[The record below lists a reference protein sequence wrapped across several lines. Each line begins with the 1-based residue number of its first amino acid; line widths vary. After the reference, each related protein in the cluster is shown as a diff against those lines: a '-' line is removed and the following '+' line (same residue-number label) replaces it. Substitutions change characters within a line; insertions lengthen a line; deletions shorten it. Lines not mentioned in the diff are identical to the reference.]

1 MESSVA
7 DTLVVEGSDITGT
20 RYSTLEC
27 NPYRNS
33 LIYLMFSVYYRLY
46 TEDESIPSANSIHS
60 NDPFL
65 GRISSNAV
73 TPPHTAI
80 NLKRCLL
87 AVENID
93 TSISTSLFITA
104 SAQEPL
110 DDMAKVLIL
119 KVPGPGCT
127 PNEPMALVAKVS
139 GADRSTLEVKKT
151 KQRPQDP
158 KYFFNGSRLFS
169 RSRSTHKSRHDSGA
183 HLETHYLYY
192 RVYNKDSGAVLL
204 HHPAGFDDPSVGH
217 INVNSIPPPHSAAS
231 IIRRIKKIEKLGCS
245 GEPQLFCNISSEF
258 PLGEGH
264 LSILTSDRPGSTPK
278 DPMAFVASIHSK
290 FPQRIRV
297 IYSWKSGSGNPRWL
311 TINVGEILQAHDLIP
326 QHPWVGND
334 GSVTLFDAYKA
345 VNKAGIEGFVPT
357 TYVKPC

>member
-20 RYSTLEC
+20 RCSTLEC

-158 KYFFNGSRLFS
+158 KYFFNRSRLFS
-169 RSRSTHKSRHDSGA
+169 RSRSTHKSGHDSGA
-183 HLETHYLYY
+183 HLETHYRKYDMRLPDSTTHRPVVPVYY

-297 IYSWKSGSGNPRWL
+297 IYSWSQSTFELLRNFY
-311 TINVGEILQAHDLIP
+311 TH
-326 QHPWVGND
+326 
-334 GSVTLFDAYKA
+334 
-345 VNKAGIEGFVPT
+345 
-357 TYVKPC
+357 